1 MRQFLFPHKNDG
13 FTAPATNQTLVCEMH
28 WHVPLSSRLSFVR
41 QFSSRLSFPR
51 QISKT
56 QPFKIVVAA
65 DFCVFRCCRQ
75 HARCAEWLALG
86 QGVISRLSQA
96 RLISNTQGLN
106 LKPSLQVVFRVLRCC
121 RQHARSPDWFAF
133 ATSFRGHAR
142 CQSLSSLPFIDNG
155 KTTSLVFRT
164 HHLSHDSIRPAISC
178 WTVSILHT
186 HNLYAKSKIARK
198 KFGFS

>member
-1 MRQFLFPHKNDG
+1 MSPQQAQQHHAGSHNDPRCPIASCLPFSPDFISAAHVFVKWFSKQKIVRQFLFPHKNDG

-75 HARCAEWLALG
+75 HARCAEWLAFT
-86 QGVISRLSQA
+86 R
-96 RLISNTQGLN
+96 
-106 LKPSLQVVFRVLRCC
+106 LQV
-121 RQHARSPDWFAF
+121 AK
-133 ATSFRGHAR
+133 
-142 CQSLSSLPFIDNG
+142 IDNG
-155 KTTSLVFRT
+155 SFPASLKPASFQT
-164 HHLSHDSIRPAISC
+164 HR
-178 WTVSILHT
+178 V
-186 HNLYAKSKIARK
+186 
-198 KFGFS
+198 